1 MENRNE
7 DGTIK
12 KGVVLN
18 PKGRPKGTPNKT
30 TKEIKEAIKTIINA
44 EFEQLDVYLEQL
56 TPKERLDFL
65 AKLLPY
71 VVPKQS
77 EVSLESEKTVTI
89 SFID

>member
-30 TKEIKEAIKTIINA
+30 TKEIKEAIKTIIDA

-56 TPKERLDFL
+56 TPKERLDFI

-77 EVSLESEKTVTI
+77 EVSLETEKAVTI
-89 SFID
+89 SFKD